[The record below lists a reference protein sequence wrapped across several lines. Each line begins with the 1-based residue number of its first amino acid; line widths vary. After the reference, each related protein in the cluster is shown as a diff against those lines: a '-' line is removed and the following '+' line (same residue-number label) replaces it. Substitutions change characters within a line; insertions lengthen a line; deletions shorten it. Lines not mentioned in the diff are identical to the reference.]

1 MKPTFWILAALAAL
15 GVPAVL
21 VEAKA
26 SRSGPRFRL
35 VRVERGDLLVVVNA
49 TGTVEPVTQ
58 VQVGTQVTGS
68 IQKLF
73 ADFNSRVTA
82 GEVLA
87 QIDPAPF
94 KALVDQNRANLI
106 RAQADVGR
114 VQASLVQAEK
124 ELTRSRELAKREL
137 ISPSDLDAAVAAYD
151 SLVAQEKVAQAVVDQ
166 GKATLDSSEVNLRY
180 TTIVSPID
188 GIVVSRNVDVGQ
200 TVAASLQ
207 APTLFVVADN
217 LKKIQVQAS
226 VAEADIGRIAVG
238 QAATFTVDAY
248 RELRF
253 TGKVSQVRLAPTTVQ
268 NVVTYTVL
276 VDADNPEEKLL
287 PGMTATV
294 AFEIDRRTGVLKVA
308 NAALRFT
315 PPGAEVPAPASAP
328 APPASGGTNHPAVSR
343 LWIQTPTGLRPVPV
357 VPGPTDNSCTEIVS
371 GDVREGVEVAA
382 GLLVENDTSVRNP
395 FAPRYGAPRGR

>member
-35 VRVERGDLLVVVNA
+35 ARVERGDLLVVVHA

-68 IQKLF
+68 IQRLF
-73 ADFNSRVTA
+73 ADFNSRVAA

-94 KALVDQNRANLI
+94 RALVDQNRANLI

-114 VQASLVQAEK
+114 VRASLVQAEK

-166 GKATLDSSEVNLRY
+166 GKATLDSSEVNLPY

-248 RELRF
+248 RDLRF
-253 TGKVSQVRLAPTTVQ
+253 TGKVS
-268 NVVTYTVL
+268 
-276 VDADNPEEKLL
+276 
-287 PGMTATV
+287 
-294 AFEIDRRTGVLKVA
+294 
-308 NAALRFT
+308 
-315 PPGAEVPAPASAP
+315 
-328 APPASGGTNHPAVSR
+328 
-343 LWIQTPTGLRPVPV
+343 
-357 VPGPTDNSCTEIVS
+357 
-371 GDVREGVEVAA
+371 
-382 GLLVENDTSVRNP
+382 
-395 FAPRYGAPRGR
+395 

>member
-1 MKPTFWILAALAAL
+1 MKPTLWILAALAAL
-15 GVPAVL
+15 GVPAVWY
-21 VEAKA
+21 EAKA
-26 SRSGPRFRL
+26 SRGAPRYRL
-35 VRVERGDLLVVVNA
+35 ARVERGDLLVVVNA

-68 IQKLF
+68 IQKLS
-73 ADFNSRVTA
+73 ADINSQVAA

-94 KALVDQNRANLI
+94 RALVDQNRANLI

-114 VQASLVQAEK
+114 VRASLVQAEK
-124 ELTRSRELAKREL
+124 ELARSRELAKREL

-151 SLVAQEKVAQAVVDQ
+151 SLVAQQKVAQAVVDQ

-226 VAEADIGRIAVG
+226 VAEADIGRVAVG
-238 QAATFTVDAY
+238 QAATFTVDAH
-248 RELRF
+248 RDLKF
-253 TGKVSQVRLAPTTVQ
+253 SGKVSQVRLAPTTVQ

-294 AFEIDRRTGVLKVA
+294 AFEIERRSGVLKVA

-315 PPGAEVPAPASAP
+315 PAGAEALTPPTPGATYRPAE
-328 APPASGGTNHPAVSR
+328 SR
-343 LWIQTPTGLRPVPV
+343 LWLPTPTGLRPIPV
-357 VPGPTDNSCTEIVS
+357 VPGPTDGSSTEIVS
-371 GDVREGVEVAA
+371 GDIHEGVEVAA
-382 GLLVENDTSVRNP
+382 GLLVENDSSVHNP